1 MVAAK
6 HDHPALNPLE
16 DSQEVYQA
24 DAVSVG
30 DALTGEQLKAAED
43 QLEARKVF
51 AKHNRASWMDVA
63 HAEARKNDLL
73 WEHSSLQDVGGGAPP
88 TGAWEQRLVAIL
100 DQRLPPNFQQE
111 WQEVKQKGDILAT
124 KVDTLATK
132 GDILATKVDNLATK
146 GDILATKVDNLPTK
160 LGAMMWNNDSSGI
173 NRRATSD
180 TDNILPLKNDSG
192 GRPAHF
198 PTTLGEFNRLNNDQ
212 ITPFLEFYG
221 LDRSRSRGSKLNR
234 LKNHICG
241 HGE

>member
-132 GDILATKVDNLATK
+132 GDILATKVDNL
-146 GDILATKVDNLPTK
+146 PTK
-160 LGAMMWNNDSSGI
+160 LEAMMWNKDVIGL
-173 NRRATSD
+173 NRGATSD
-180 TDNILPLKNDSG
+180 TDTIVSLKNDSG
-192 GRPAHF
+192 GRPADF

-212 ITPFLEFYG
+212 ITPFLVFYG
-221 LDRSRSRGSKLNR
+221 LDRSRSNGSNLNR

-241 HGE
+241 QGLSF

>member
-1 MVAAK
+1 VKQKGDILATK
-6 HDHPALNPLE
+6 VDTLE
-16 DSQEVYQA
+16 
-24 DAVSVG
+24 
-30 DALTGEQLKAAED
+30 
-43 QLEARKVF
+43 
-51 AKHNRASWMDVA
+51 
-63 HAEARKNDLL
+63 
-73 WEHSSLQDVGGGAPP
+73 
-88 TGAWEQRLVAIL
+88 
-100 DQRLPPNFQQE
+100 QRLPPNFQQE
-111 WQEVKQKGDILAT
+111 WQEVKQ
-124 KVDTLATK
+124 
-132 GDILATKVDNLATK
+132 K